1 MVACAA
7 SAGAMPRQWRERAV
21 ADLSAC
27 TGVAGETPSQSAE
40 WRLDD
45 AQARSPDAWARPRRS
60 ARNPVEHGC
69 GCPGQ
74 RAGARPG
81 AAPAPAALCGV
92 PAMALVQE
100 RLPVARCGQPCG
112 RAGLT
117 SARSQRRRRGQPQH
131 SARHPTMAPDEVGS
145 AGVLPRRARG
155 RVSRRVLRRLAPA
168 RLLAGAAPAPRR
180 IRPRCGWAG
189 ATPPRSPWL
198 SSARAR
204 RPLTLAAVRVAPA
217 RGRGPP
223 AVRPAAA
230 TALARMPPARSS
242 QATRVRL
249 LVSGPRPTRP
259 PA

>member
-1 MVACAA
+1 
-7 SAGAMPRQWRERAV
+7 
-21 ADLSAC
+21 
-27 TGVAGETPSQSAE
+27 
-40 WRLDD
+40 
-45 AQARSPDAWARPRRS
+45 
-60 ARNPVEHGC
+60 
-69 GCPGQ
+69 
-74 RAGARPG
+74 
-81 AAPAPAALCGV
+81 
-92 PAMALVQE
+92 
-100 RLPVARCGQPCG
+100 VARCGQPCG

-117 SARSQRRRRGQPQH
+117 GARSQRRRRGQPQH

-145 AGVLPRRARG
+145 AGALPRRARG
-155 RVSRRVLRRLAPA
+155 RVSRRVLRWLAPA

-189 ATPPRSPWL
+189 AAPPRSPWL

-249 LVSGPRPTRP
+249 LACGPRPTRP
-259 PA
+259 PAKARLSDQQPRRRCLQRGSRWCKAPKPAIPFVCMNKIIKMIDT